1 MRIFV
6 GFLLLNAIYLPLF
19 MAFLTKR
26 EFSMAC
32 GMETNQLAV
41 NIKRGEVIVKDKYI
55 DTDDPTNAAFMEKR
69 VAKGKVKQLTQI
81 GLAAQPVVPKDPS
94 IPSYEESEQRV
105 KYFDALKREKEVEK
119 LQLDIQ
125 KKRGEVIPSELIP
138 PVILQHNQS
147 IITAMKN
154 EFDDWL
160 RNHAKKYDL
169 GTNEIAE
176 IRTQAV
182 GWINNGMTKATAMSV
197 RAVENIVRD
206 YQEKRGVGERL

>member
-1 MRIFV
+1 MQ
-6 GFLLLNAIYLPLF
+6 
-19 MAFLTKR
+19 
-26 EFSMAC
+26 
-32 GMETNQLAV
+32 TNQLSV
-41 NIKRGEVIVKDKYI
+41 NIKREEVIVKDEYI
-55 DTDDPTNAAFMEKR
+55 DTSNPVNAMFMEKR
-69 VAKGKVKQLTQI
+69 IAKGKVQQLNQVQ
-81 GLAAQPVVPKDPS
+81 LASQPIVPKDPS

-147 IITAMKN
+147 IITAIKN
-154 EFDDWL
+154 EFDEWL

-169 GTNEIAE
+169 GVNEIAE

-182 GWINNGMTKATAMSV
+182 QWINNGMSKATSISQ
-197 RAVENIVRD
+197 RAVENIVQE
-206 YQEKRGVGERL
+206 YAEKRGVGERL

>member
-1 MRIFV
+1 MTLKDFAELCDMPVKNIYTYIHRGQV
-6 GFLLLNAIYLPLF
+6 VLGKNDEVDPDLPQNKTFLL
-19 MAFLTKR
+19 KR
-26 EFSMAC
+26 KSK
-32 GMETNQLAV
+32 QP
-41 NIKRGEVIVKDKYI
+41 KQ
-55 DTDDPTNAAFMEKR
+55 P
-69 VAKGKVKQLTQI
+69 AKEKVKV
-81 GLAAQPVVPKDPS
+81 LASDDDENDDS
-94 IPSYEESEQRV
+94 EETMPLDKSTELLQYR
-105 KYFDALKREKEVEK
+105 KALKAGLEIAK
-119 LQLDIQ
+119 LELDIQ

-154 EFDDWL
+154 EFDEWL

>member
-1 MRIFV
+1 MA
-6 GFLLLNAIYLPLF
+6 LL
-19 MAFLTKR
+19 TRK
-26 EFSMAC
+26 EFARAC
-32 GMETNQLAV
+32 GMEQNSVAV
-41 NIKRGEVIVKDKYI
+41 YLKREEIILEEGFV
-55 DTDDPTNAAFMEKR
+55 DTEHPKNKMFLEKR
-69 VAKGKVKQLTQI
+69 IAKGKVPMPTVQTDYVGGQVVVSENR
-81 GLAAQPVVPKDPS
+81 GQPRTDDG
-94 IPSYEESEQRV
+94 IPDYAESERKV

-154 EFDDWL
+154 EFDEWL

-169 GTNEIAE
+169 GTNEISE

-206 YQEKRGVGERL
+206 YQEKRGVGERI